1 MKIYCPHCGVKGSA
15 DDSYSGRKI
24 KCPKCQ
30 GMFDLT
36 SDMAIDQSEFS
47 PPSVEDALNLEE
59 SKAEKS
65 LQEASDPTLDLSD
78 EVSSFD
84 EKKAPEEVTEGL
96 LDLPDDSA
104 PEIVA
109 AESEDAEAPED
120 AEALVEES
128 DESIDWDDFGAELDK
143 EIAENEMQAK
153 RDELTAPGSVDDDE
167 GPVAAL
173 NAQIDA
179 DIETDISG
187 EREESIDEDDLAAD
201 LGNVLGG
208 RTDDLEEIIEELET
222 ETEAVIDTEEASAAM
237 AFAEADLP
245 ADGQEQD
252 DSDVDVIIGDEPD
265 EVDEMVEVEDE
276 PYGMDKE
283 QCWQCGKKDSVGEPF
298 IAIDGRLYCTD
309 CLPAEE
315 AEETAAFEHSATAAL
330 GAAALAS
337 QKDDASQSTGDEGQ
351 KRFTVGGV
359 IKDAWDGVKGIKG
372 AVWAGS
378 AIMYLV
384 LIVIIAGGAFL
395 MPATTTEDIG
405 LGGYILPS
413 LFQVV
418 TQVVS
423 MLFIAGLLFMGIRKV
438 AGDRVSWK
446 MIFHGF
452 SFTGKIIVVTILQF
466 ILVSIGFLLLI
477 LPGIYLAVGYAMAIP
492 LIVDKNLSPWQ
503 ALETSRKAV
512 HKVWWKVAAL
522 YLIMSLLFLVASI
535 PLGIGLI
542 WVWPMVMV
550 AAGVVYHRLFGK

>member
-1 MKIYCPHCGVKGSA
+1 
-15 DDSYSGRKI
+15 
-24 KCPKCQ
+24 
-30 GMFDLT
+30 MFDLT
-36 SDMAIDQSEFS
+36 SDMAIDQSEFTT
-47 PPSVEDALNLEE
+47 PPVEEALNLEATT
-59 SKAEKS
+59 AEES
-65 LQEASDPTLDLSD
+65 LQETSGPALHLPD
-78 EVSSFD
+78 EISPFD
-84 EKKAPEEVTEGL
+84 DEEETEEVTEPL
-96 LDLPDDSA
+96 LDLPEA
-104 PEIVA
+104 LEPEVVA
-109 AESEDAEAPED
+109 DESDD
-120 AEALVEES
+120 AEALTEEG
-128 DESIDWDDFGAELDK
+128 DDSIDWDDFGAELDK
-143 EIAENEMQAK
+143 EIAENEMQAN
-153 RDELTAPGSVDDDE
+153 RDELAAPGFADEDE

-173 NAQIDA
+173 NAQVDG
-179 DIETDISG
+179 DFETDISD
-187 EREESIDEDDLAAD
+187 EIEESIDEDDLAAD

-208 RTDDLEEIIEELET
+208 RTDDLEEITEELET
-222 ETEAVIDTEEASAAM
+222 AGVDLDEFEKSTFSTLTAPGATIDAEETVGSM
-237 AFAEADLP
+237 AFAEVDLP
-245 ADGQEQD
+245 EDDLEED
-252 DSDVDVIIGDEPD
+252 DSEVDVLIGDETDD
-265 EVDEMVEVEDE
+265 EDDVVEIEDQ

-298 IAIDGRLYCTD
+298 IAVDGRLYCTD
-309 CLPAEE
+309 CLPADEDEE
-315 AEETAAFEHSATAAL
+315 ADEFELAATAAL
-330 GAAALAS
+330 GAAALAGKEQLS
-337 QKDDASQSTGDEGQ
+337 QENDAAQSTADEGP

-378 AIMYLV
+378 AIMYLA

-395 MPATTTEDIG
+395 MPATTTEDLG

-438 AGDRVSWK
+438 AGDTVSWK

-522 YLIMSLLFLVASI
+522 YFVMSLLFLVASI

-542 WVWPMVMV
+542 WVWPMMMV